1 MAKIGVSRRVA
12 SDHAQHEAADDHTTA
27 QADRGARTKAHF
39 WRHFVQMILA
49 MAVGMAVLGIP
60 FRAIL
65 GALGYSWDEAVI
77 RFPEIVCVVMTFN
90 MAVGMVAWMRFRGH
104 GWRASA
110 EMTAAMY
117 AATAITLAMFWLHII
132 SSDPLIGVMH
142 VLMVPA
148 MLFAMLYR
156 RDEYAYSHH

>member
-1 MAKIGVSRRVA
+1 MAKIGVSREVA
-12 SDHAQHEAADDHTTA
+12 SALALHEAAEEHTTA
-27 QADRGARTKAHF
+27 YANRGVRKSHF
-39 WRHFVQMILA
+39 WRHFVQMLVA
-49 MAVGMAVLGIP
+49 MIVGMAAFGVP

-65 GALGYSWDEAVI
+65 GAFGYTWDEAVV

-90 MAVGMVAWMRFRGH
+90 MAVGMVVWMRFRGH
-104 GWRASA
+104 GWWASA

-132 SSDPLIGVMH
+132 SSDPLIGLMH